1 LVSRFSDWIRQA
13 KRNLAS
19 AHVNMKEGLYEE
31 ACFEAHQAG
40 EKALKGLLN
49 LLHKERRGHSIA
61 FIASEL
67 GIDVPEEIKECALM
81 LDKHYIPTRYPDVFD
96 EGAPMDYYTRGDAE
110 RCISCAEKIL
120 KWVEEFAGRTQ
131 KAS

>member
-19 AHVNMKEGLYEE
+19 SHVNMKEGLHEE

-49 LLHKERRGHSIA
+49 LLHKERRGHSLA
-61 FIASEL
+61 FIVSEL

-81 LDKHYIPTRYPDVFD
+81 LDKHYILTMYPDVFD

-110 RCISCAEKIL
+110 KCISCAEKIL
-120 KWVEEFAGRTQ
+120 NWVEEFAGRTQ